1 MKIGIF
7 STQGLDDTIITTE
20 ANIPLSWQDQEK
32 KKRFC
37 SSLHHNGSNSF
48 LFVNAANISI
58 NSKQN
63 TLK

>member
-32 KKRFC
+32 KKKV
-37 SSLHHNGSNSF
+37 L
-48 LFVNAANISI
+48 
-58 NSKQN
+58 
-63 TLK
+63 LKSAS